1 MPETPYFVSY
11 HEAIKILENQPLSLP
26 TEFVPLD
33 EGHNRVLSEDLE
45 SKVDDPRF
53 DNSAMDGFAF
63 RYQDSLTPPTR
74 FSIIHTLQA
83 GTKQTP
89 KPVAKGQAVR
99 IMTGAPMPEGAD
111 AILPIERCE
120 VNDENTTLTINEE
133 GKKHFIRKQ
142 GENLSEGQ
150 IALSKGALLTPS
162 SIGLCATMGHPKIP
176 VFQKAT
182 IGILSTGDELQ
193 LPGTQLNENE
203 IYESNSFGLA
213 GLVKWSGHTPKRYN
227 SVVDSIDKLRIKLD
241 MAAEECDLILTSG
254 GVSMGDWDLVRK
266 IMEEEGEIKFWRVK
280 IRPGSPPLFGY
291 WKGVPIFGLPGN
303 PASSHVVFRML
314 VAPYL
319 RASTGGGGI
328 EERRIRVQLAES
340 FKSDEKFLVLRR
352 IKVDAS
358 GDQLLAYSTGYQGSG
373 NLNSLV
379 LADALTLL
387 EPGHSG
393 EKGTWCDAILL

>member
-11 HEAIKILENQPLSLP
+11 PEALKILENHPLHLS
-26 TEFVPLD
+26 TEFVHLD
-33 EGHNRVLSEDLE
+33 DGFNRILSKDLE

-53 DNSAMDGFAF
+53 DNSSMDGFAF
-63 RYQDSLTPPTR
+63 RHEDSLQPQPIL
-74 FSIIHTLQA
+74 SIVQTVQA
-83 GTKQTP
+83 GSKQIS
-89 KPVAKGQAVR
+89 KPITEGQAAR
-99 IMTGAPMPEGAD
+99 IMTGAPIPTGAN
-111 AILPIERCE
+111 AILPIERCK
-120 VNDENTTLTINEE
+120 VDEENSTVLLTEE
-133 GKKHFIRKQ
+133 GKKHFIRKR
-142 GENLSEGQ
+142 GENLSKGQ
-150 IALSKGALLTPS
+150 IALMKGAHLTPS
-162 SIGLCATMGHPKIP
+162 SIGLCATMGYGEIP
-176 VFQKAT
+176 VFRQAK

-193 LPGTQLNENE
+193 LPGEKLNKNE

-213 GLVKWSGHTPKRYN
+213 GLVKWSGHTAKRYD
-227 SVVDSIDKLRIKLD
+227 SVVDSLHELRIKLD
-241 MAAEECDLILTSG
+241 TAADECDLILTSG

-266 IMEEEGEIKFWRVK
+266 IMEEEGDIKFWRVK

-291 WKGVPIFGLPGN
+291 WKGTPIFGLPGN

-328 EERRIRVQLAES
+328 QERRVRVQLAES
-340 FKSDEKFLVLRR
+340 FKSDENFLVIRR
-352 IKVDAS
+352 IKVDVS
-358 GDQLLAYSTGYQGSG
+358 GDQLQAYSTGYQGSG

-393 EKGTWCDAILL
+393 EKGTWCEALLL